1 MLGATEAPVTPSV
14 YSGTAGAHS
23 VLSGRLSYTLGLI
36 GPCVSLDTA
45 CSSTLAAVHLAVAS
59 LKPSE
64 CPRAVVTGVGFLTH
78 AISLSFSVAG
88 MLSAFG

>member
-1 MLGATEAPVTPSV
+1 MLGAAGAQVAPSV

-23 VLSGRLSYTLGLI
+23 VLSGRLSYTLGLT

-45 CSSTLAAVHLAVAS
+45 CSSALAALHLAVAS
-59 LKPSE
+59 LEPDA
-64 CPRAVVTGVGFLTH
+64 CPRAAATGVGFLTH